1 MSFTH
6 LTRIIFCYMQQQQ
19 PSGAPVIPIKANI
32 ITTLRNVPARYLTPR
47 ESEKFLELALT
58 FLQRHTEDSMGIEGL
73 ELYYQ
78 KAITMSCDEVTTQVP
93 SSEKH
98 AGDIDATEGETT
110 NMKSLQSESNND
122 EDLAFGYYYDDDE
135 EEKECQVMGMEV
147 TLIAKVSSASLPHN
161 LGSTAAA
168 AFEEHEQEFLD
179 LLHEHQAFYT
189 FFKNI
194 DGISAVGIEEL
205 TPPPTESPTTYAYY
219 LGNEYSYEDN
229 WEPIIVVEVEST
241 SMPTPNPPSNADKV
255 TNEGNIE
262 KTTPSP
268 TPGPTLIPSS
278 DATMYYCRMSAL
290 SFIIAFLW

>member
-1 MSFTH
+1 M
-6 LTRIIFCYMQQQQ
+6 
-19 PSGAPVIPIKANI
+19 IPIKANI

-58 FLQRHTEDSMGIEGL
+58 FLRRYTEDSMGIEGL
-73 ELYYQ
+73 ELYHQ
-78 KAITMSCDEVTTQVP
+78 NLISMSCDEVTTQVP
-93 SSEKH
+93 SSKKQ
-98 AGDIDATEGETT
+98 AGDIATEQGETT
-110 NMKSLQSESNND
+110 NVKSLQNESNND
-122 EDLAFGYYYDDDE
+122 EDLAFGYYYYDDE
-135 EEKECQVMGMEV
+135 EEEECQVMGMEV
-147 TLIAKVSSASLPHN
+147 TLIAKVSSSSLPHN
-161 LGSTAAA
+161 LLGSTAAA

-189 FFKNI
+189 YFKSI

-219 LGNEYSYEDN
+219 LGNQQYEDN

-241 SMPTPNPPSNADKV
+241 IIPTPNPSLNADRV
-255 TNEGNIE
+255 TNEGNVK

-268 TPGPTLIPSS
+268 TPGPTTSGSSS